1 MAANWR
7 QQCFN
12 MTGHTKLRT
21 KRGKPS
27 YFMAILGVTL
37 VLFLLGLIGWMII
50 STNALGEHF
59 KKNVEMNVYL
69 REPLTAADSA
79 ALMQYI
85 NTKPYVKNLT
95 FTTKEMA
102 KQKYL
107 DDGNEDW
114 ADVLTEN
121 PLPNSIDF
129 TLKPE
134 YVNPQSMKEIQAD
147 LEKQTYVTDVQYQ
160 QELVT
165 TLNAN
170 LKKISWILLGA
181 AILLALVVIF
191 LIDNTIRL
199 AMFSSRFL
207 IKTMQMVGAT
217 RWFIAK
223 PLNIR
228 ALINGAISGV
238 VAIIAVYAL
247 IITAEKM
254 LPELVAIRDNTW
266 LVLLFAGMLVLGIL
280 ITLISTH
287 TSVIKY
293 LRKKLDDLY

>member
-1 MAANWR
+1 MAE
-7 QQCFN
+7 QP
-12 MTGHTKLRT
+12 KVST

-37 VLFLLGLIGWMII
+37 VLFLLGLIGWLII
-50 STNALGEHF
+50 NTRALGEHF
-59 KKNVEMNVYL
+59 KQNVEMNVYL
-69 REPLTAADSA
+69 REPLTPADSA
-79 ALMQYI
+79 ALVQYI
-85 NTKPYVKNLT
+85 TTKPYVKEYT

-102 KQKYL
+102 KKKYM

-114 ADVLTEN
+114 GDVLTEN

-129 TLKPE
+129 KLKPE
-134 YVNPQSMKEIQAD
+134 YVNTQAMKDIQTD

-160 QELVT
+160 QELVSK
-165 TLNAN
+165 LNTN
-170 LKKISWILLGA
+170 LNKVSWILLGA

-199 AMFSSRFL
+199 AMFSNRFL

-228 ALINGAISGV
+228 AIINGAISGLI
-238 VAIIAVYAL
+238 AIIAVYA
-247 IITAEKM
+247 IVVSAERM
-254 LPELVAIRDNTW
+254 LPELKAIRDNFW
-266 LVLLFAGMLVLGIL
+266 LTVLFAGMFVLGIL
-280 ITLISTH
+280 ITVLSTH

>member
-1 MAANWR
+1 MAA
-7 QQCFN
+7 QP
-12 MTGHTKLRT
+12 KIST

-37 VLFLLGLIGWMII
+37 VLFLLGMIGWLII
-50 STNALGEHF
+50 NTRALGEHF
-59 KKNVEMNVYL
+59 KQNVEMNVYL
-69 REPLTAADSA
+69 REPLAAADSA
-79 ALMQYI
+79 ALVQYI
-85 NTKPYVKNLT
+85 ASQPYVKEYT

-102 KQKYL
+102 KKKYMA
-107 DDGNEDW
+107 DGNEDW
-114 ADVLTEN
+114 GDVLTEN

-129 TLKPE
+129 KLKPD
-134 YVNPQSMKEIQAD
+134 YVTSEAMKKIQVD

-160 QELVT
+160 QELVSK
-165 TLNAN
+165 LNSN
-170 LKKISWILLGA
+170 LNKVSWILLGA

-199 AMFSSRFL
+199 AMFSNRFL

-228 ALINGAISGV
+228 AVINGAISGII
-238 VAIIAVYAL
+238 AIVAVYA
-247 IITAEKM
+247 IVETAERM
-254 LPELVAIRDNTW
+254 LPELKAIRDNS
-266 LVLLFAGMLVLGIL
+266 LLYLLFLGMFVLGIF
-280 ITLISTH
+280 ITVISTH
-287 TSVIKY
+287 TSVLKY

>member
-1 MAANWR
+1 MAE
-7 QQCFN
+7 QP
-12 MTGHTKLRT
+12 KVST

-37 VLFLLGLIGWMII
+37 VLFLLGLIGWLII
-50 STNALGEHF
+50 NTRALGEHF
-59 KKNVEMNVYL
+59 KQNVEMNVYL
-69 REPLTAADSA
+69 REPLTPADSA
-79 ALMQYI
+79 ALVQYI
-85 NTKPYVKNLT
+85 TTKPYVKEYT

-102 KQKYL
+102 KKKYM

-114 ADVLTEN
+114 GDVLTEN

-129 TLKPE
+129 KLKPE
-134 YVNPQSMKEIQAD
+134 YVNTQAMKDIQTD

-160 QELVT
+160 QELVSK
-165 TLNAN
+165 LNTN
-170 LKKISWILLGA
+170 LNKVSWILLGA

-199 AMFSSRFL
+199 AMFSNRFL

-228 ALINGAISGV
+228 AIINGAISGLI
-238 VAIIAVYAL
+238 AIIAVYA
-247 IITAEKM
+247 IVVSAERM
-254 LPELVAIRDNTW
+254 LPELKAIRDDFW
-266 LVLLFAGMLVLGIL
+266 LTVLFAGMFVLGIL
-280 ITLISTH
+280 ITVLSTH

>member
-1 MAANWR
+1 
-7 QQCFN
+7 
-12 MTGHTKLRT
+12 MTEQSKGKT

-27 YFMAILGVTL
+27 YFMAILGTTL

-50 STNALGEHF
+50 STDALGKHF
-59 KKNVEMNVYL
+59 KQNVEMSVYL
-69 REPLTAADSA
+69 REPLAPADSA
-79 ALMQYI
+79 ALVQYI
-85 NTKPYVKNLT
+85 ASKPYVKKYI

-102 KQKYL
+102 KKKYL
-107 DDGNEDW
+107 AAGNKDW
-114 ADVLTEN
+114 NDVLSEN

-129 TLKPE
+129 KLKPQ
-134 YVNPQSMKEIQAD
+134 YVDPGIMKDIQTD

-160 QELVT
+160 QELVSS
-165 TLNAN
+165 LNTN
-170 LKKISWILLGA
+170 LNSVSWILLGA
-181 AILLALVVIF
+181 SVLLALVVIF

-199 AMFSSRFL
+199 AMFSNRFT

-223 PLNIR
+223 PLNVR
-228 ALINGAISGV
+228 AIINGAISGV
-238 VAIIAVYAL
+238 IAIAAVYAL

-254 LPELVAIRDNTW
+254 LPELVTIRDNT
-266 LVLLFAGMLVLGIL
+266 LLLFLFLGMFVLGIL
-280 ITLISTH
+280 ITVVSTH